1 MALTPVGKRREMLHE
16 HIEKRV
22 LPMFVGRV
30 LAFDMACTNAYA
42 ELMARVRKIG
52 GAIQTVD
59 ALIAA
64 MTLTNGFVVAT
75 RDESPFLAA
84 GLDVIN
90 PWEELS

>member
-1 MALTPVGKRREMLHE
+1 MPAGKRRKVLHE

-30 LAFDMACTNAYA
+30 LPFDMACTNAYA
-42 ELMARVRKIG
+42 ELMARVHKVG
-52 GAIQTVD
+52 GAIQTAD

-64 MTLTNGFVVAT
+64 MALTNGFVVAT
-75 RDESPFLAA
+75 RDKSPFLAA

-90 PWEELS
+90 PWKN